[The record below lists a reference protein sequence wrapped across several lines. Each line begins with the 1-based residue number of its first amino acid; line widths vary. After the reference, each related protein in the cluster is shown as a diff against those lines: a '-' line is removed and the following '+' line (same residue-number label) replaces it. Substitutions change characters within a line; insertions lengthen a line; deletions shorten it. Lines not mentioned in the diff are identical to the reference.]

1 MPENN
6 ISFDQLSDQAQ
17 DTAVNTFGRF
27 YVKHFR
33 TDGLDVFAQLDR
45 TGYIA
50 DINSFMMEN
59 SSLHSD
65 ELLEGVVARRR
76 GNLIGLIK
84 ALGLTFDES
93 GKPQPTLEQWYL
105 DKKSGAVTGD

>member
-6 ISFDQLSDQAQ
+6 ISFDQLSEAAQ
-17 DTAVNTFGRF
+17 DTAVNNFGRF

-33 TDGLDVFAQLDR
+33 TDGLDVIAQLDR

-50 DINSFMMEN
+50 DINGFMTEN

-76 GNLIGLIK
+76 GNMIGLIK

-93 GKPQPTLEQWYL
+93 GKPQPSLEQWYL
-105 DKKSGAVTGD
+105 DKKSTAIVDD